1 MRQSPDQPDAKPG
14 KSSPGFGRF
23 EDEMLALLPQLRR
36 YSRSLT
42 RSDTDSEDLLQDCV
56 ETALSRRGQWR
67 GVNLKAWALAIMT
80 NLYRNNHRFTR
91 RHPEVDIEEAG
102 NLADPTAAD
111 DPLERDRLKNALDAL
126 SAEYR
131 AVLMLVVLEGYSY
144 QEVAELLGVPPG
156 TVMSRLSR
164 ARERLRETLA
174 QSNII
179 SLRRPR

>member
-1 MRQSPDQPDAKPG
+1 MWQNPDQPDAEPG
-14 KSSPGFGRF
+14 KSSPGSGRF
-23 EDEMLALLPQLRR
+23 EDDMLALLPQLRR

-42 RSDTDSEDLLQDCV
+42 RSDTDSEDLLHDCV
-56 ETALSRRGQWR
+56 ETALTRRAQWR

-80 NLYRNNHRFTR
+80 NLYRNNHRFTV
-91 RHPEVDIEEAG
+91 RHPLVDIEEAEE
-102 NLADPTAAD
+102 LAAPAAAD
-111 DPLERDRLKNALDAL
+111 DPLERDRLRIALDAL

-131 AVLMLVVLEGYSY
+131 AVLMLVVVEGYSY
-144 QEVAELLGVPPG
+144 QEVAELLDVPIG